1 MGRSSYESIVI
12 NCTTNTEIN
21 KPCMYPILMSRF
33 VCVLIREMASFFFM
47 FTSNLNNTDP
57 IMM

>member
-33 VCVLIREMASFFFM
+33 VCVLIREMAFFFM